1 MSDAPDDWFR
11 DPAPRSSGRAGP
23 GYPGAAEPSDS
34 QLGGGN
40 RGSVWESGGQH
51 PGGSGYP
58 GPGAWPEQPP
68 LRGGRGGRPAPQYQG
83 SRPPGSGG
91 AASGRGSSGRGS
103 SGRGR
108 RWLRPRRVLAIIA
121 LVVVVLLVLSGVA
134 YFYLNSKLTR
144 SNVLVDYAGRPA
156 ASAGTNW
163 LITGSDSRQGLTVTQ
178 EHQLATGVG
187 IGGHRSDTV
196 MILHVP
202 SNGGPSVLVS
212 LPRDS
217 YVDIPGF
224 GMNKLNAAYSFGGPK
239 LLAETVQ
246 NATGL
251 KINHYMGIGFG
262 GLVNVVNAVGGVRM
276 CIPQN
281 LNDPASGL
289 HLTKGCQNLNGAQ
302 ALGFVRT
309 RHLFATQ
316 DLQREQDQR
325 VFIKALLTKM
335 TSAGTLA
342 NPFASFPAANGA
354 VSSLTVDKGTQLY
367 QLVQVAFALRHPETT
382 TVPISST
389 PLLAVGDVVI
399 WNRAEALRLFDA
411 MKNDQPVPKSLIT
424 GSKVG

>member
-1 MSDAPDDWFR
+1 VSDRSDDWFR
-11 DPAPRSSGRAGP
+11 DPAPRPSGRGGS
-23 GYPGAAEPSDS
+23 GYPGASEPAENVF
-34 QLGGGN
+34 GGGN
-40 RGSVWESGGQH
+40 RGSVWESGGQQ
-51 PGGSGYP
+51 PGGAGYRN
-58 GPGAWPEQPP
+58 GGAWPEQPP
-68 LRGGRGGRPAPQYQG
+68 VHGGRGRPAPQRQG
-83 SRPPGSGG
+83 SRPQGSGNG
-91 AASGRGSSGRGS
+91 NSGRGS

-108 RWLRPRRVLAIIA
+108 RWLRPRRILAIIA
-121 LVVVVLLVLSGVA
+121 LVVVVLLVISGVM

-144 SNVLVDYAGRPA
+144 ANVLVDYAGRPA
-156 ASAGTNW
+156 ASDGQNW
-163 LITGSDSRQGLTVTQ
+163 LITGSDSRQGLTRKQ
-178 EHQLATGVG
+178 ERQLATGRG

-196 MILHVP
+196 LLLHIP
-202 SNGGPSVLVS
+202 SSGPAVLVS

-217 YVDIPGF
+217 YLPIPGF

-239 LLAETVQ
+239 LLAKTVQ

-251 KINHYMGIGFG
+251 RIDHYMGIGFG

-289 HLTKGCQNLNGAQ
+289 HLKKGCQNLNGAQ

-325 VFIKALLTKM
+325 VFIKALLSKM
-335 TSAGTLA
+335 TSPGTLV
-342 NPFASFPAANGA
+342 NPFATVPAAFGA
-354 VSSLTVDKGTQLY
+354 TDSLTVDKGTQLY

-382 TVPISST
+382 TVPIGTSET
-389 PLLAVGDVVI
+389 LAVGDVLI
-399 WNRAEALRLFDA
+399 WDHTQELRMFNA
-411 MKNDQPVPKSLIT
+411 MKNGQPVPKSLIT

>member
-1 MSDAPDDWFR
+1 M
-11 DPAPRSSGRAGP
+11 
-23 GYPGAAEPSDS
+23 
-34 QLGGGN
+34 GGN

-51 PGGSGYP
+51 PGGAGYRGP
-58 GPGAWPEQPP
+58 GPWPEQPP
-68 LRGGRGGRPAPQYQG
+68 PRSRSGGRGGSPAPQYQG
-83 SRPPGSGG
+83 GRPQGSGG
-91 AASGRGSSGRGS
+91 SYGRGVSGP
-103 SGRGR
+103 GR
-108 RWLRPRRVLAIIA
+108 RWLRPRRILAIIA
-121 LVVVVLLVLSGVA
+121 LVVVVLLVLSGVS

-144 SNVLVDYAGRPA
+144 SNVLVDYASRPA

-163 LITGSDSRQGLTVTQ
+163 LITGSDSRQGLTRKQ
-178 EHQLATGVG
+178 ERQLATGRG

-217 YVDIPGF
+217 YVAIPGF

-239 LLAETVQ
+239 LLAKTVQ

-251 KINHYMGIGFG
+251 RINHYMGIGFG

-289 HLTKGCQNLNGAQ
+289 HLKKGCQTLNGAQ

-325 VFIKALLTKM
+325 AFIKALLTKM

-342 NPFASFPAANGA
+342 NPFAAFPAANGA
-354 VSSLTVDKGTQLY
+354 ASTLTVDKGTQLY
-367 QLVQVAFALRHPETT
+367 QLIQVAFALRHPETT
-382 TVPISST
+382 TVPIGASET
-389 PLLAVGDVVI
+389 LAVGDVLV
-399 WNRAEALRLFDA
+399 WDQTQAPRLFNA
-411 MKNDQPVPKSLIT
+411 LKNDQPVPKRLLT

>member
-1 MSDAPDDWFR
+1 M
-11 DPAPRSSGRAGP
+11 
-23 GYPGAAEPSDS
+23 
-34 QLGGGN
+34 GGN

-51 PGGSGYP
+51 PGGAGYR

-68 LRGGRGGRPAPQYQG
+68 PRSGSGGGRGGSPAPQYQG
-83 SRPPGSGG
+83 GRPQGSGG
-91 AASGRGSSGRGS
+91 SYGRGVSGP
-103 SGRGR
+103 GR
-108 RWLRPRRVLAIIA
+108 RWLRPRRILAIIA
-121 LVVVVLLVLSGVA
+121 LVVVVLLVLSGVS

-163 LITGSDSRQGLTVTQ
+163 LITGSDSRQGLTRKQ
-178 EHQLATGVG
+178 ERQLATGRG

-196 MILHVP
+196 LLLHIP
-202 SNGGPSVLVS
+202 SSGPAVLVS

-217 YVDIPGF
+217 YVAIPGF

-239 LLAETVQ
+239 LLAKTVQ
-246 NATGL
+246 NVTGL
-251 KINHYMGIGFG
+251 RIDHYMGIGFG

-289 HLTKGCQNLNGAQ
+289 HLKKGCQNLDGAQ

-325 VFIKALLTKM
+325 VFIRALLSKM
-335 TSAGTLA
+335 TSPGTLV
-342 NPFASFPAANGA
+342 NPFATVPAAFGA
-354 VSSLTVDKGTQLY
+354 TDALTVDKGTQLY
-367 QLVQVAFALRHPETT
+367 QLIQVAFALRHPETT
-382 TVPISST
+382 TVPIGGSET
-389 PLLAVGDVVI
+389 LAVGDVLV
-399 WNRAEALRLFDA
+399 WDHTQALRMFNA
-411 MKNDQPVPKSLIT
+411 MKNGQPVPKSLIT
-424 GSKVG
+424 GSTVG

>member
-1 MSDAPDDWFR
+1 MSDGSNDWFR
-11 DPAPRSSGRAGP
+11 DPAPRASGQAG
-23 GYPGAAEPSDS
+23 YRS
-34 QLGGGN
+34 
-40 RGSVWESGGQH
+40 
-51 PGGSGYP
+51 
-58 GPGAWPEQPP
+58 PGAWPEQPP
-68 LRGGRGGRPAPQYQG
+68 ARGGGGASRSPQYQG
-83 SRPPGSGG
+83 GRPRESGSGY
-91 AASGRGSSGRGS
+91 SGRGSSGRRG
-103 SGRGR
+103 GR
-108 RWLRPRRVLAIIA
+108 RWLRPRRILAIIA
-121 LVVVVLLVLSGVA
+121 LVVVVLLVLSGVT

-144 SNVLVDYAGRPA
+144 ANVLVDYAGRPA

-163 LITGSDSRQGLTVTQ
+163 LITGSDSRQGLTRKQ
-178 EHQLATGVG
+178 ERQLATGVG

-239 LLAETVQ
+239 LLAKTVQ

-251 KINHYMGIGFG
+251 EINHYMGIGFG

-289 HLTKGCQNLNGAQ
+289 HLTKGCQTLSGAQ

-316 DLQREQDQR
+316 DLLREQDQR
-325 VFIKALLTKM
+325 AFIKSLLTKM
-335 TSAGTLA
+335 TSVGTLA
-342 NPFASFPAANGA
+342 NPFAAFPAANGA
-354 VSSLTVDKGTQLY
+354 ASSLTVDKGTQLY
-367 QLVQVAFALRHPETT
+367 QLIQVAFALRHPETT
-382 TVPISST
+382 TVPIGST

-399 WNRAEALRLFDA
+399 WDKAQALRLFDA
-411 MKNDQPVPKSLIT
+411 MKNDQPVPKRLLT